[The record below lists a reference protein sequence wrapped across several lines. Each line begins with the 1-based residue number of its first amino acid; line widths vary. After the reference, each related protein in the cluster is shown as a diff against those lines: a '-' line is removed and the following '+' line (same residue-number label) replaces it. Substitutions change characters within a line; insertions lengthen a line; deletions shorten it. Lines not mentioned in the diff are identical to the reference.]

1 MTKIWP
7 GNKNEF
13 QREKLLINNEVKS
26 QTATYGTSG
35 FVQTRHKTI
44 EARANHQE
52 TGVSKSEASVIL
64 ASINMQHKV
73 IILF

>member
-26 QTATYGTSG
+26 QIAMYRTSG
-35 FVQTRHKTI
+35 FVQTRHETI
-44 EARANHQE
+44 EARVNHQE
-52 TGVSKSEASVIL
+52 TDVK
-64 ASINMQHKV
+64 
-73 IILF
+73 